1 MNSTRAKII
10 GGATEYMCGIVGI
23 VNFDSAE
30 NIDEKALR
38 SMASIVSHR
47 GPDDE
52 GFYVDG
58 NIGLGH
64 RRLSIIDL
72 KTGHQPMCNE
82 DETVWIVSSGE
93 IYNYLEVRQELTA
106 KGHDFKTHSDTEV
119 IIHLYEEY
127 GVRCVDKLNGMF
139 AFALWDG
146 NNHRLFAARDRL
158 GIKPFYYYCDS
169 KHLIFASEIKSLLK
183 YKCVPRLPNY
193 EGISD
198 YLVFQFSLDDKTL
211 FQGIKKLLPGHC
223 LVVDATSSQPDISK
237 YWDLDFNI
245 DDYHTEDYF
254 ADSLLMLVEDA
265 LRIQLRSDVPLGTHL
280 SGGLDT
286 SVVTCLAAKLYGSR
300 IKSFTGG
307 FKVGKEYDET
317 DYAKLVS
324 RFADTDYCE
333 VFPEASDFVD
343 TLPKLIYYL
352 DEPAAGPGI
361 FPQYFVSKLASENVK
376 VVLAG
381 SGGDEIFGGYA
392 RYIIAYLEQCIKGA
406 VFQTQ
411 EEGKYVVTLDSI
423 IPNLPILQNYAP
435 LLQYFW
441 AEGLFQS
448 MDRRYF
454 RLIDRT
460 NGERTLFT
468 DEFRDEID
476 KGYSPFEAF
485 QQAFNRPGISSY
497 FNKMTCFDVKNLLP
511 ALLHIEDR
519 TSMAVSLESRTPL
532 LDHRIVELAASI
544 PPHIKF
550 QGGATK
556 HIFRKAVRNVIPA
569 EVLNRKDKMGF
580 PVPLSEWFHGE
591 LKDFVHSILL
601 SDRAKGRG
609 MYRTEEVE
617 KAIRRESKFGRQIWG
632 LLCLEL
638 WFREFIDD
646 EHRRFGG

>member
-1 MNSTRAKII
+1 
-10 GGATEYMCGIVGI
+10 MCGIVGI
-23 VNFDSAE
+23 MNFDTTE
-30 NIDEKALR
+30 GVDEKALR
-38 SMASIVSHR
+38 AMADIVSHR

-52 GFYVDG
+52 GFYIDG

-64 RRLSIIDL
+64 KRLSIIDL
-72 KTGHQPMCNE
+72 KTGHQPICNE
-82 DETVWIVSSGE
+82 DETIWIVSNGA
-93 IYNYLEVRQELTA
+93 IYNYLELRQELTA

-127 GVRCVDKLNGMF
+127 GVKCVDRLNGVF
-139 AFALWDG
+139 AFSLWDK
-146 NNHRLFAARDRL
+146 NNYRLFAARDRL
-158 GIKPFYYYCDS
+158 GIKPFYYYSDS
-169 KHLIFASEIKSLLK
+169 KHFLFASEIKSLLK
-183 YKCVPRLPNY
+183 YRHVPRLPNY
-193 EGISD
+193 TGISD
-198 YLVFQFSLDDKTL
+198 YLVFQFCLDDKTL
-211 FQGIKKLLPGHC
+211 FEGIKKLLPGHY
-223 LVVDATSSQPDISK
+223 LVLGATSSQPNVSK

-245 DDYHTEDYF
+245 DDCHTEDYF
-254 ADSLLMLVEDA
+254 ADSLLMLIEDA
-265 LRIQLRSDVPLGTHL
+265 VRIQLRSDVPLGTHL
-280 SGGLDT
+280 SGGLD
-286 SVVTCLAAKLYGSR
+286 SSIVTCLAARLCGSR

-324 RFADTDYCE
+324 QFANTDYFE
-333 VFPEASDFVD
+333 VFPEVSNFVE

-352 DEPAAGPGI
+352 DEPAAGPGV
-361 FPQYFVSKLASENVK
+361 FPQYFVSKIASENVR
-376 VVLAG
+376 VVLGG

-423 IPNLPILQNYAP
+423 IPNLPILQNYTP

-441 AEGLFQS
+441 SEGIFES

-468 DEFRDEID
+468 GEFRDEID
-476 KGYSPFEAF
+476 KKYSPFEAF
-485 QQAFNRPGISSY
+485 QQAFNRPGMSSY

-519 TSMAVSLESRTPL
+519 TSMAVSLESRAPL
-532 LDHRIVELAASI
+532 LDHRIAELAASM
-544 PPHIKF
+544 PPQIKF
-550 QGGATK
+550 RGGATK
-556 HIFRKAVRNVIPA
+556 YILRKAIKNIVPGEI
-569 EVLNRKDKMGF
+569 LKRKDKMGF
-580 PVPLSEWFHGE
+580 PVPLSEWFSGE
-591 LKDFVHSILL
+591 LKDFVQNILL
-601 SDRAKGRG
+601 SDRARERG
-609 MYRTEEVE
+609 IFKTEEVE
-617 KAIRRESKFGRQIWG
+617 KAIRRENQFSRQIWG

-646 EHRRFGG
+646 AHRRFSR